1 MKNVRY
7 IKDYFL
13 DIVCGDM
20 IENSKPAP
28 DIYLKACE
36 LISVEPK
43 KCYALE
49 DSKNGL
55 LSAYRAGCKT
65 IIFAKIAYCL
75 KQSKREAQE

>member
-43 KCYALE
+43 NDMPWRILRMVCYLHIGQ
-49 DSKNGL
+49 DVNL
-55 LSAYRAGCKT
+55 
-65 IIFAKIAYCL
+65 
-75 KQSKREAQE
+75 